1 MLAKKTIIHLPDN
14 FHYQHF
20 LAYHLRDKQSV
31 AEIITHNQLKK
42 GITCNVQPAELT
54 FTLNK
59 NSILF
64 SLQIDNPH
72 TAITE
77 EELEK
82 LGKNMLGL
90 YQPVELFEDKYH
102 NHPVIGN
109 LISRQQGLRIYQAAT
124 AFEAITWAI
133 IGQQISVA
141 AAIAI
146 RRRFIHAFGKQHSS
160 GIWCFP
166 SLFAIHADDE
176 QKLRLCGFSIC
187 KAKTLIALCN
197 MLKNN
202 HHLLNVSLDETNLSA
217 WTQKLN
223 EIKGIG
229 PWTISYSLLR
239 GFNYLN
245 GSLHGDVAVQRNL
258 QYLLNRSEKIS
269 AKETEKWLAQYS
281 PWKALVAAHL
291 WQQQSNASY

>member
-102 NHPVIGN
+102 NHPVVI
-109 LISRQQGLRIYQAAT
+109 
-124 AFEAITWAI
+124 
-133 IGQQISVA
+133 
-141 AAIAI
+141 
-146 RRRFIHAFGKQHSS
+146 
-160 GIWCFP
+160 
-166 SLFAIHADDE
+166 
-176 QKLRLCGFSIC
+176 
-187 KAKTLIALCN
+187 
-197 MLKNN
+197 
-202 HHLLNVSLDETNLSA
+202 
-217 WTQKLN
+217 
-223 EIKGIG
+223 
-229 PWTISYSLLR
+229 
-239 GFNYLN
+239 
-245 GSLHGDVAVQRNL
+245 
-258 QYLLNRSEKIS
+258 
-269 AKETEKWLAQYS
+269 
-281 PWKALVAAHL
+281 
-291 WQQQSNASY
+291 